1 MTSVASPIPL
11 PPTSDPRRGYTT
23 PPIAYPAPGRPHIL
37 LDPDLTTRP
46 LDQMRDLPKMSA
58 GEQAD
63 RICAVL
69 LRGTG
74 PILLCLPGTASGG
87 YQTAM
92 LSTARAFIE
101 LAGDSSVSIATLP
114 YPNGPLDVFTRL
126 VGFHADGDYDVL
138 EQVLLRLKK
147 YAGGRP
153 ILLTGESQGAWVIAD
168 TLRRHPDLAGI
179 VTRVAMFAKPGFVR
193 MPGAIG
199 QARHGAAMLRAT
211 GSRFSDATGIVE
223 FRHID
228 DIVPSLFTRMGSA
241 VAKGEFEAV
250 RRLLQ
255 TGHYVYPPHHY
266 EMHGED
272 AARWL
277 YLGERPQVTVQ
288 MSAT

>member
-1 MTSVASPIPL
+1 MTTVASPIPL

-23 PPIAYPAPGRPHIL
+23 PPIHYPAPGRPHIL

-46 LDQMRDLPKMSA
+46 LDQMRDLPKMSV

-69 LRGTG
+69 LQGTG

-92 LSTARAFIE
+92 LSTARAFIQ
-101 LAGDSSVSIATLP
+101 LAGDTSVSIATLP
-114 YPNGPLDVFTRL
+114 YPNGPQDILTRFF
-126 VGFHADGDYDVL
+126 GFHTDGEYDIL
-138 EQVLLRLKK
+138 EQVLIRLRK

-153 ILLTGESQGAWVIAD
+153 ILLTGESQGAWVIAQ
-168 TLRRHPDLAGI
+168 TLQRHPDLAGI
-179 VTRVAMFAKPGFVR
+179 VTRVAMFAKPGFVD
-193 MPGAIG
+193 MPASIGA
-199 QARHGAAMLRAT
+199 ARHGAAMLRAT

-228 DIVPSLFTRMGSA
+228 DIVPSLFNRMGAS
-241 VAKGEFEAV
+241 VFQGEFAAL

-255 TGHYVYPPHHY
+255 TGHYTYPPHHY
-266 EMHGED
+266 EMHGMD

-277 YLGERPQVTVQ
+277 YLGEQPKVTVQ
-288 MSAT
+288 MSAK